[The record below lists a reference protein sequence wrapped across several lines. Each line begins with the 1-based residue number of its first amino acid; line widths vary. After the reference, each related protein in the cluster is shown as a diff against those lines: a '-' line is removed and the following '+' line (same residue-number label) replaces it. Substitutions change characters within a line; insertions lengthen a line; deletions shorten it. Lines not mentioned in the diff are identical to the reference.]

1 MNKLVL
7 VILAAGVLTGCAGT
21 TFENRVTCS
30 VSEGETFV
38 VSKWGSFGIT
48 SKISDKDA
56 AVICPKEK

>member
-1 MNKLVL
+1 MNKIL
-7 VILAAGVLTGCAGT
+7 IAALAATLSGCAGT